1 MENNVLLVFSTFAD
15 EASAGRAGRRLVE
28 ERLAACVN
36 LQPGIR
42 SIYRWQGTLQE
53 DTECLLIAKTS
64 QARVDALTERLA
76 QMHDYE
82 LPEVVAVPVT
92 AGLNGYLRWVADECV
107 APDAGAR

>member
-1 MENNVLLVFSTFAD
+1 MENKILLGFSTCPD
-15 EASAGRAGRRLVE
+15 EATGGRIARRLLE

-42 SIYRWQGTLQE
+42 SIYRWRGALQE
-53 DTECLLIAKTS
+53 DAECLLIAKTS
-64 QARVDALTERLA
+64 AARVDALTERLA

-92 AGLNGYLRWVADECV
+92 AGLDGSLRWVADECA